1 MSEHRTPE
9 HLVDGRPVGAD
20 EMTAALTASR
30 FAFDD
35 GATQSFSADGRTT
48 YVEGGSAS
56 DGEWSVAGDGTFA
69 SFWPPSYRATYEVRW
84 IVEDG
89 TAVGVSFTDT
99 RGGARYD
106 GRYLG
111 TTT

>member
-9 HLVDGRPVGAD
+9 HLVDGRLVNAD
-20 EMTAALTASR
+20 EMAAALTASR
-30 FAFDD
+30 FVFAD
-35 GATQSFSADGRTT
+35 GATQSFTADGRTT

-56 DGEWSVAGDGTFA
+56 DGEWSVAGDGNFA

-84 IVEDG
+84 IVENG
-89 TAVGVSFTDT
+89 HPIGISFTDV
-99 RGGARYD
+99 RGGTRYD